1 MVVAVSLR
9 RDVEATLT
17 RDKLNT
23 KWVQKGPIYNKN
35 DVRTPKVQ
43 NVTLEDEPS

>member
-1 MVVAVSLR
+1 MVVAVSLK

-23 KWVQKGPIYNKN
+23 KMRPKGPIYNKN
-35 DVRTPKVQ
+35 EARTLKVQ

>member
-23 KWVQKGPIYNKN
+23 KMRPKGPIYDNN
-35 DVRTPKVQ
+35 EGENPKSPKP
-43 NVTLEDEPS
+43 NPRR